1 MPTISDIRKY
11 MDVWSRQTYRS
22 GLEYCYQ
29 IKKDKLAY
37 DFTIDVLRLQGL
49 EARIMDGNSVQNIPI
64 KNEGKVDI
72 IFTDIFWELAGD
84 YLTPVYYVAS
94 IVKKCLE
101 RRIEG
106 LEQVAGIVGR
116 GLRSLPSFLREMDL
130 AYKLS
135 LLFPDAEILNG
146 PEQDVGEHTD
156 ILIMAGNYKYR
167 LWSYQNTD
175 RGLKNTAER
184 FYGHR
189 GEVPEGY
196 HVLCP
201 INISNKAEVEEING
215 WRFYSGRYVGD
226 IYDMISVKKPD
237 KYDSIA
243 RLQAYAIRLYLEK
256 PNIVYKW

>member
-1 MPTISDIRKY
+1 MGK
-11 MDVWSRQTYRS
+11 WKQQTYRD
-22 GLEYCYQ
+22 GLEYCYL
-29 IKKDKLAY
+29 IKKDKQAY
-37 DFTIDVLRLQGL
+37 NLTVDVLKLQRL
-49 EARIMDGNSVQNIPI
+49 ENKSMDGNSVQCIPI
-64 KNEGKVDI
+64 KEEGRVDI
-72 IFTDIFWELAGD
+72 IFTDIFWNLAGD
-84 YLTPVYYVAS
+84 YITPVYYVAS

-101 RRIEG
+101 RRIE
-106 LEQVAGIVGR
+106 EPKQVAGIVGR

-135 LLFPDAEILNG
+135 LLFSDAEILNG

-156 ILIMAGNYKYR
+156 ILIMAGDHEYR

-189 GEVPEGY
+189 GEIPEGY

-215 WRFYSGRYVGD
+215 WRFYSGRYVSD
-226 IYDMISVKKPD
+226 IYEMISVQKPD

-243 RLQAYAIRLYLEK
+243 RLQAYAMRLYLEK
-256 PNIVYKW
+256 PNIVQK